1 MGLPKLNI
9 IFQTKAAT
17 LIERSQK
24 GIVALIL
31 LDDTQ
36 TVKNSFVYTSIDQL
50 GNEWTAENKQL
61 ITFCLMGIPRK
72 IYVERIGTV
81 TPALNTALQLMG
93 NRRWNYLAV
102 PTASTGD
109 MTIISTWVK
118 SKRNVDKKTYKFV
131 GGGIVAD
138 DMGVINFDSDNVQV
152 NAVKYSKIKFTSR
165 IAGIVAGLPIDRSLT
180 YQAFPE
186 VEGFDELADDDAR
199 NTAIDAGKLI
209 LINDGENIKIARG
222 VNSMTTTTA
231 TQGAVFKKI
240 RIVETIDMIRD
251 DLTDTIK
258 DNYVGKW
265 LNIYDNK
272 LLLIAAINSYLSL
285 LERDVTLDPE
295 YNNICKID
303 TERQKI
309 YLDGLGIKTE
319 DMTNAEIDRYNTNDQ
334 VFLMINIK
342 PVDSMEDFF
351 LSVNL

>member
-138 DMGVINFDSDNVQV
+138 DMGVINFDR
-152 NAVKYSKIKFTSR
+152 TMC
-165 IAGIVAGLPIDRSLT
+165 
-180 YQAFPE
+180 
-186 VEGFDELADDDAR
+186 
-199 NTAIDAGKLI
+199 KL
-209 LINDGENIKIARG
+209 
-222 VNSMTTTTA
+222 M
-231 TQGAVFKKI
+231 Q
-240 RIVETIDMIRD
+240 
-251 DLTDTIK
+251 
-258 DNYVGKW
+258 
-265 LNIYDNK
+265 
-272 LLLIAAINSYLSL
+272 
-285 LERDVTLDPE
+285 
-295 YNNICKID
+295 
-303 TERQKI
+303 
-309 YLDGLGIKTE
+309 
-319 DMTNAEIDRYNTNDQ
+319 
-334 VFLMINIK
+334 
-342 PVDSMEDFF
+342 
-351 LSVNL
+351 

>member
-1 MGLPKLNI
+1 
-9 IFQTKAAT
+9 
-17 LIERSQK
+17 
-24 GIVALIL
+24 
-31 LDDTQ
+31 
-36 TVKNSFVYTSIDQL
+36 
-50 GNEWTAENKQL
+50 
-61 ITFCLMGIPRK
+61 
-72 IYVERIGTV
+72 
-81 TPALNTALQLMG
+81 
-93 NRRWNYLAV
+93 
-102 PTASTGD
+102 
-109 MTIISTWVK
+109 
-118 SKRNVDKKTYKFV
+118 
-131 GGGIVAD
+131 
-138 DMGVINFDSDNVQV
+138 VQV